1 MNELEFNE
9 VEQVVEIVMDD
20 YNKKR
25 EIDGMTM
32 FHQPDQD
39 KVVEIVNKLLRIFF
53 PGFYRDE
60 VYKIFNMRHT
70 LAALVEDVMF
80 NLQKQVTIAMKNE
93 PSYAQSSE
101 NDVRKK
107 AKEITIAFMK
117 QVPRMREYIDTDL
130 DAMFDGDPAA
140 NSKNEII
147 LCYPGLLAS
156 TIHRIAHVLW
166 ELEVPLIPRMMTE
179 YAHSKTGID
188 IHPGATI
195 GKYFFI
201 DHGTG
206 IVVGSTTTIGEHV
219 KLYQGVTLGALSTSA
234 GQSLHGV
241 KRHPTIEDNVTIYSG
256 ASVLGG
262 QTVIGH
268 GSVIGSNA
276 FVTSSI
282 KPDSRVTIQNQEL
295 HQSSEG
301 IKKEDLQQDEDW
313 IKRS

>member
-80 NLQKQVTIAMKNE
+80 NLQKQVTIALKNE

-130 DAMFDGDPAA
+130 DDMFDGDPAA

>member
-80 NLQKQVTIAMKNE
+80 NLQKQVTIALKNK

>member
-80 NLQKQVTIAMKNE
+80 NLQKQVTIALKNE

-301 IKKEDLQQDEDW
+301 IKKEDLQQDDDW

>member
-80 NLQKQVTIAMKNE
+80 NLQKQVTIALKNE

-140 NSKNEII
+140 NSENEII